1 MWKKQKSLQCTKKP
15 VCFSG
20 KESKKRDYFD
30 NLDDRNVHDPKTF
43 WKTVELFFTDKGM
56 NHDQIILVRGD
67 EIISKNKQISEYL
80 NNVFCWYYHKLE
92 YCSAW
97 RAD

>member
-1 MWKKQKSLQCTKKP
+1 MT
-15 VCFSG
+15 
-20 KESKKRDYFD
+20 
-30 NLDDRNVHDPKTF
+30 NVHDPKTF

-80 NNVFCWYYHKLE
+80 NNVFC
-92 YCSAW
+92 
-97 RAD
+97 